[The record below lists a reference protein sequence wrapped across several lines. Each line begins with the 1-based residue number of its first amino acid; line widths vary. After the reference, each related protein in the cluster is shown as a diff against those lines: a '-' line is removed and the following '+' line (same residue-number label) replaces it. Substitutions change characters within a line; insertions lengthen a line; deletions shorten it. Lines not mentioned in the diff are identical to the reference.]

1 LTKGFK
7 KTMKKITFKILVED
21 KNQLSKEMKGYLISE
36 IQ

>member
-1 LTKGFK
+1 
-7 KTMKKITFKILVED
+7 MKKITFKILIQE

>member
-1 LTKGFK
+1 
-7 KTMKKITFKILVED
+7 MKKITFKILVED